1 MADMDPLTFALQALL
16 MRHEAYIADSENE
29 RKDMA
34 AQIESL
40 AADKQSLEK
49 RNADF
54 VVENRSL
61 LDQLETLNTAVAESD
76 AHVANLQATL
86 TSTQQEMQ
94 RLAQLASRTESLER
108 QLAEFEQEQAI
119 WQSKMEEK
127 ELSERSALRRWQTA
141 ERTLAQIQ
149 DQIEQ
154 IEREAKEERERHAE
168 IVGRMERRRVVE
180 QELGSA
186 AGRLK
191 SAAAL
196 KNADRDAS
204 NGVVSHFVKDILQ
217 DNANLQTGI
226 VELREMLNNSN
237 EEVENLRNQLLL
249 HQPTDESEDVP
260 LPNAERKDLGLEMNR
275 AKSQELHVHHHY
287 HAPPAAP
294 KAPPLRRPK
303 KKRYSVYSTGQYTPS
318 SGTSTPRSSV
328 SYNTPNSAAAI
339 LQQTAAS
346 VPPSAGGKRWSMQSA
361 ATYHSILASPGPS
374 SPSNRTSSVYERVFS
389 DFGQDSSR
397 PTTPD
402 TDEPG
407 SPLLAPMH
415 SWKNSA
421 SWSRT
426 YSAPV
431 ALRHGFKSSAAIPSL
446 DSIMSMEELPKIAPP
461 PTQEDPIPEES
472 ERDDDNNN
480 EPEWQEDELSS
491 AEEPH
496 SNTPPPISTIAIH
509 HQPFQPS
516 LRRAAS
522 HESLLSVSGMD
533 IHTLKSRP
541 SQLLAPYANRALT
554 SQAVISDTTAHA
566 TRPVPLTSR
575 SSTAATG
582 RSLLSGMASE
592 QRQQAAAAAASRPAA
607 AAGLGKKVG
616 GWVFGRWG
624 ATPAPSTTAAT
635 TTMKTGGEVRA
646 VGGAAVKG
654 KATSADV
661 GSTGAAGA
669 KGKAIDVSGTTA
681 AATSKTRATSA
692 EERSVSSTTAAK
704 GKADVGS
711 AGTAAAVPK
720 GKPMRVVS
728 DGAIAAGEKSAPTM
742 PKIPKVRSPG
752 INQSGPLLGFFE
764 EVRTLPAA
772 PVLKSLDEE
781 ALRDVLGE

>member
-1 MADMDPLTFALQALL
+1 MADAIEAFLAQHQQGEEPHIPPRHSTCCCGNDACPYLKHNQAALDGLERDVSTAARLGQALL

-40 AADKQSLEK
+40 AADKQSLER

-54 VVENRSL
+54 VEENRSL
-61 LDQLETLNTAVAESD
+61 LNQLEALNTAVTESD

-196 KNADRDAS
+196 KNADRDAT
-204 NGVVSHFVKDILQ
+204 NDGVVSHFVKDILQ

-260 LPNAERKDLGLEMNR
+260 LPSAERKDLGLEMNR

-303 KKRYSVYSTGQYTPS
+303 KKRY
-318 SGTSTPRSSV
+318 
-328 SYNTPNSAAAI
+328 
-339 LQQTAAS
+339 
-346 VPPSAGGKRWSMQSA
+346 K
-361 ATYHSILASPGPS
+361 
-374 SPSNRTSSVYERVFS
+374 
-389 DFGQDSSR
+389 
-397 PTTPD
+397 
-402 TDEPG
+402 
-407 SPLLAPMH
+407 
-415 SWKNSA
+415 
-421 SWSRT
+421 
-426 YSAPV
+426 
-431 ALRHGFKSSAAIPSL
+431 
-446 DSIMSMEELPKIAPP
+446 
-461 PTQEDPIPEES
+461 
-472 ERDDDNNN
+472 
-480 EPEWQEDELSS
+480 
-491 AEEPH
+491 PH

-566 TRPVPLTSR
+566 TRPVPLT
-575 SSTAATG
+575 
-582 RSLLSGMASE
+582 
-592 QRQQAAAAAASRPAA
+592 RPAA

-624 ATPAPSTTAAT
+624 ATPAP
-635 TTMKTGGEVRA
+635 R
-646 VGGAAVKG
+646 
-654 KATSADV
+654 
-661 GSTGAAGA
+661 
-669 KGKAIDVSGTTA
+669 
-681 AATSKTRATSA
+681 
-692 EERSVSSTTAAK
+692 
-704 GKADVGS
+704 KADVGG

-720 GKPMRVVS
+720 GKAMRVVS